1 VFAISV
7 MGVFQTKFYKL
18 VAVIV
23 YARLKGKSWFFVKT
37 QLV

>member
-1 VFAISV
+1 VFAISA
-7 MGVFQTKFYKL
+7 MGIFKTKVYKL

-23 YARLKGKSWFFVKT
+23 YARLERKSWFFTKT